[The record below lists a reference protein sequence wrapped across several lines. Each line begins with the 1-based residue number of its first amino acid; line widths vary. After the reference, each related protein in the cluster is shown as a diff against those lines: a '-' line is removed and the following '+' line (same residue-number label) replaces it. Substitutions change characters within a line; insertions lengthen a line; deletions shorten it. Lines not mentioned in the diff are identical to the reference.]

1 MIHNALP
8 HPSADLTP
16 LLNIRNIPMFR
27 NLRVGSIMTAVTATE
42 FAKAFGRYKEEAQRE
57 PVAITSYGRVSGY
70 FVSAREYEELQR
82 LRAFERRV
90 HRIKDL
96 PAEIAEAIQSSKMN
110 PAHDH
115 LNALLDEK

>member
-1 MIHNALP
+1 
-8 HPSADLTP
+8 
-16 LLNIRNIPMFR
+16 
-27 NLRVGSIMTAVTATE
+27 MTAVTATE

-96 PAEIAEAIQSSKMN
+96 PVDIAEAIQNSKMN

-115 LNALLDEK
+115 LNALLDDKARTR

>member
-1 MIHNALP
+1 
-8 HPSADLTP
+8 
-16 LLNIRNIPMFR
+16 
-27 NLRVGSIMTAVTATE
+27 MTAVTATE

-70 FVSAREYEELQR
+70 FVSAREFDELQR

-90 HRIKDL
+90 HQIKDM
-96 PAEIAEAIQSSKMN
+96 PAEIAEAIEASRMN
-110 PAHDH
+110 PAHEH

>member
-1 MIHNALP
+1 
-8 HPSADLTP
+8 
-16 LLNIRNIPMFR
+16 
-27 NLRVGSIMTAVTATE
+27 MTAVTATD

-57 PVAITSYGRVSGY
+57 PVAITSHGRVSGY

-90 HRIKDL
+90 YSLKDL
-96 PAEIAEAIQSSKMN
+96 PREIAEAIKNSKMD

>member
-1 MIHNALP
+1 MA
-8 HPSADLTP
+8 
-16 LLNIRNIPMFR
+16 
-27 NLRVGSIMTAVTATE
+27 AVTATE

-96 PAEIAEAIQSSKMN
+96 PAEIAEAIQGSKMN

-115 LNALLDEK
+115 LNSLLDESQK

>member
-1 MIHNALP
+1 
-8 HPSADLTP
+8 
-16 LLNIRNIPMFR
+16 
-27 NLRVGSIMTAVTATE
+27 MTAVTATD

-57 PVAITSYGRVSGY
+57 PVAITSHGRVSGY

-90 HRIKDL
+90 YSLKDL
-96 PAEIAEAIQSSKMN
+96 PQEIAEAIKNSKMD